1 MADFCDSQ
9 TAEQIMNCCK
19 RTLIRYRQQQ
29 RLLQG
34 IHWGRNPS
42 GKVVYNVDLIRNLVM
57 CGGSIDHPEHQKFIQ
72 QYLESLP
79 ENQPRNQSR
88 KKARATVAV

>member
-1 MADFCDSQ
+1 MNNFCDSQ

-29 RLLQG
+29 RLLEG

-42 GKVVYNVDLIRNLVM
+42 GKVVYNADLIRNLVM
-57 CGGSIDHPEHQKFIQ
+57 CGGSIDHPDHCKNIQ
-72 QYLESLP
+72 QYLNYLP
-79 ENQPRNQSR
+79 ENRQN
-88 KKARATVAV
+88 KKVRATAAV